1 MVFINKKI
9 HEIETEEAP
18 GHSATLNQADA
29 NINNCK
35 HDIFFFKET
44 FSSCVCGDQNRY
56 FQPERDV

>member
-35 HDIFFFKET
+35 HDTFFFFKET
-44 FSSCVCGDQNRY
+44 FSSCVWY